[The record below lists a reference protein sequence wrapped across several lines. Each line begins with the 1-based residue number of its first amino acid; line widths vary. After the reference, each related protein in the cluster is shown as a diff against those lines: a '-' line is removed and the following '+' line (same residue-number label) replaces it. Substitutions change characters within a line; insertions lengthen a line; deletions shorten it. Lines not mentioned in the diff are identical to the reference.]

1 MRKAVFKL
9 EVSEHFY
16 ELDRAD
22 LFDPCLVIFKSRLF
36 NRVGLL
42 GSIEGVLLVDFLEQA
57 VVLFEEGLVLGFLP
71 VLLPLVVL
79 VDVLRNLFLAL
90 LAWRV

>member
-22 LFDPCLVIFKSRLF
+22 LFDPCLVIFKGWLF